1 MDYRAP
7 LLNVKE
13 FATDPKDL
21 QMAIQKASVF
31 EEKNRD
37 VRDLMSYEERS
48 MSCIPKMS
56 RHKLRRTSH
65 VSSATW
71 AIVPIDENDPRSVQL
86 AEDAEKRLG
95 TIIKQYT
102 RKYTEGD
109 LYGVSAQKLK
119 WLESPRGFK
128 PEIEYNYKPYEL
140 ERNNRYNHNIAIL
153 KQAENNKFIRTEIKE
168 NDQHNYLVY
177 VPDYPEPGG
186 ILRTVIYACY
196 MINLSRQEWSQYIQ
210 FLKGIIQAK
219 VQLGAN
225 PEDKAAAAEAVRLAV
240 KNKATVTSPLV
251 EFVWERMN
259 NENAG
264 KSFDAFLQSCYDEV
278 EIAITNTNMMPTDK
292 ERNALTVL
300 ERGEEDLAREMR
312 FEFELLVN
320 DMLLRHD
327 YFINVDKSGYGLDLP
342 YEFVMHPKL
351 KQDRTANANIMLD
364 AINSGLRF
372 QVKTWNEK
380 TGIPLAGEESD
391 IISLNL
397 GSQLNG
403 ALEDEDQGE
412 DS

>member
-1 MDYRAP
+1 MEYIAP
-7 LLNVKE
+7 ILNVKE
-13 FATDPKDL
+13 FPTDPKDL
-21 QMAIQKASVF
+21 QMAIKKAATF
-31 EEKNRD
+31 DDKNRD
-37 VRDLMSYEERS
+37 VRDLMSYEERT
-48 MSCIPKMS
+48 MSCVPKMT

-71 AIVPIDENDPRSVQL
+71 AIVPIDENDARSVQL
-86 AEDAEKRLG
+86 AEEAEKRLG

-102 RKYTEGD
+102 RRYIEGD
-109 LYGVSAQKLK
+109 LFGVSVQRLK
-119 WLESPRGFK
+119 WLQSDYGFK
-128 PEIEYNYKPYEL
+128 PEIDYNYRAYEL
-140 ERNNRYNHNIAIL
+140 ERNYKYNFNVAIL
-153 KQAENNKFIRTEIKE
+153 AESENNQFVRTEINE
-168 NDQHNYLVY
+168 NERHNYLVY

-186 ILRTVIYACY
+186 ILRTIIYACY

-219 VQLGAN
+219 LRLGAT
-225 PEDKAAAAEAVRLAV
+225 PEDKTAAVEAVRQAV
-240 KNKATVTSPLV
+240 QNKATVTSDLV

-264 KSFDAFLQSCYDEV
+264 KAFDAFLQSCYEEV
-278 EIAITNTNMMPTDK
+278 EIAITNTSMMATDK

-312 FEFELLVN
+312 FEFELLIN

-327 YFINVDKSGYGLDLP
+327 YYMNVDKSQYGLDIP

-351 KQDRTANANIMLD
+351 KQDRTANANIMLE

-372 QVKTWNEK
+372 HVKTWNEK
-380 TGIPLAGEESD
+380 TGIPLADNENE

-397 GSQLNG
+397 GQQLNG
-403 ALEDEDQGE
+403 ALDESESDNP
-412 DS
+412 